1 MSPTDPQVADR
12 QSKRFLYL
20 YALAVSG
27 GSVAYVPFLTILLPN
42 QVALLHTKGA
52 LELLAHTAFAGAI
65 AASMAN
71 ILFGW
76 ASDKT
81 KSRRPWI
88 ASGLFLSSVLLP
100 LMPLANTATMLV
112 LMITCWQVGLNM
124 MLAPLAAWA
133 GDTVPDGQ
141 KGFLGG
147 LLAFAP
153 ALGALSGVLIT
164 FPGVADDDARL
175 VIISVLVVF
184 MVSPALVLGG
194 PKSMPQL
201 MTAAPQ
207 PDAGYERPG
216 HNRIAVVQMW
226 VARLLVQIAEA
237 SLFAFLLLWFR
248 SIDPAFADND
258 AATIFATMLCVAVIL
273 ALIIGRWSDNRNR
286 PIQPLTACAVVA
298 SLGLVIMAF
307 SGSLLQG
314 VGGYVIF
321 GLASTV
327 FLSLHSSRT
336 LGVLR
341 TPANRGRDL
350 GYFNLTNTVPSII
363 MPWIT
368 LAMVPAYGFNMLF
381 LLLAALSCCAAILL
395 AQMQHRSAA

>member
-12 QSKRFLYL
+12 QSERFLYL

-216 HNRIAVVQMW
+216 YNHIAVVQMW

-237 SLFAFLLLWFR
+237 SLLAFLLLWFR

-298 SLGLVIMAF
+298 SLGLIIMAF

-395 AQMQHRSAA
+395 AQMQHRSTA